1 MYERGRARVK
11 VEGMESQWFGV
22 HKGVRQGCTLSPWLF
37 NVFIDNVVKE
47 ARRECIREVTLSTGM
62 IGTLLFADDMVMMA
76 ETREALQHNVE
87 AMNAALTRWGLKVNW
102 EKSKVMRV
110 ARKGEECQV
119 MIGDEELEQVDTMKY
134 LGVMIN
140 RDVV

>member
-1 MYERGRARVK
+1 M
-11 VEGMESQWFGV
+11 
-22 HKGVRQGCTLSPWLF
+22 
-37 NVFIDNVVKE
+37 FIDNVVKE

-110 ARKGEECQV
+110 VRKGEECQV
-119 MIGDEELEQVDTMKY
+119 LVITWPRGRWLIYHTRARSAR
-134 LGVMIN
+134 G
-140 RDVV
+140 R